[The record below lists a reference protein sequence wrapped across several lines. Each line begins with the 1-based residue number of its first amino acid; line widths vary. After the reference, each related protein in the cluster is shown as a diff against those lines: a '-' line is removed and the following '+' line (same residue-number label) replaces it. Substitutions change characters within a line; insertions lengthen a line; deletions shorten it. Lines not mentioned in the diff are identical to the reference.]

1 MVLRVPPPTRRDT
14 LSLVILLI
22 DNYDSFTWNLVQGIG
37 ELDASLDVKVVRNDE
52 LDAEEAARLE
62 PDRLII
68 SPGPCTPEET
78 GNCRSIIQ
86 RLQGSIPVLGVCLGH
101 QTIGAMSGM
110 TVRRASVPIHGK
122 TSPVHHLG
130 TGLFL
135 GLPNPFDATRYHSL
149 IIDRSTIDED
159 CFEITAWLE
168 DGTVMGIRS
177 RQSAV
182 PLDGVQFHP
191 ESFLTI
197 AGPQLLANFLGCPRP
212 EVGTSTSHHQA

>member
-1 MVLRVPPPTRRDT
+1 MAWRAPHPTLRDI
-14 LSLVILLI
+14 LSIVILLI
-22 DNYDSFTWNLVQGIG
+22 DNYDSFTWNLVQRIG
-37 ELDASLDVKVVRNDE
+37 ELDPSLEVRVVRNDE

-62 PDRLII
+62 PERLII

-78 GNCRSIIQ
+78 GNCRAIIQ
-86 RLQGSIPVLGVCLGH
+86 RLRGGIPVLGVCLGH

-130 TGLFL
+130 TGLFE

-149 IIDRSTIDED
+149 IIDRSTIDEAR
-159 CFEITAWLE
+159 FEISAWLE

-177 RQSAV
+177 LDSEA

-191 ESFLTI
+191 ESFLTL
-197 AGPQLLANFLGCPRP
+197 AGPQLLANFLGRPRP
-212 EVGTSTSHHQA
+212 ELAASSSRPVA

>member
-1 MVLRVPPPTRRDT
+1 MVLRVPPSTRRDI
-14 LSLVILLI
+14 LSSVILLI

-130 TGLFL
+130 TGLFV

-159 CFEITAWLE
+159 CFEITAWLK

-177 RQSAV
+177 RQSAA

-212 EVGTSTSHHQA
+212 EVGTSTSHHRA